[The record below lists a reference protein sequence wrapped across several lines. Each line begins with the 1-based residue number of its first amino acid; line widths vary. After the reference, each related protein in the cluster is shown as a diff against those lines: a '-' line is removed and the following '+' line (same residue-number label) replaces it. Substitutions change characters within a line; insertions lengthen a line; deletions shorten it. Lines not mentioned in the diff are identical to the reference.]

1 MNVWKYLKRIPGWLV
16 TPWNIIALMLFVV
29 MFLIRTSQLQPVIV
43 QLDPSLT
50 GAQEKGDVQLEMKL
64 YYSSLDAKRFVIETR
79 NARLESDALTIRA
92 SRTVN
97 EWFAGPSGK
106 ESFSPFPS
114 NLSGLDVQK
123 PVVFAR
129 KDTVFV
135 SVPKVWRSI
144 QLGSNGE
151 LLLYCGLANSLLDL
165 KDVKNVQFLEDG
177 KRVETIGGHLSTL
190 QPLTLKECRGG

>member
-1 MNVWKYLKRIPGWLV
+1 MKVWNYLKCIPGWLL

-29 MFLIRTSQLQPVIV
+29 MFLIRTSQLQPVTV
-43 QLDPSLT
+43 ELDPSLT
-50 GAQEKGDVQLEMKL
+50 GAQEKGNIALEMKL

-79 NARLESDALTIRA
+79 NARLESDAMTTRA

-97 EWFAGPSGK
+97 EWFSGPESK
-106 ESFSPFPS
+106 DSFSPFPS
-114 NLSGLDVQK
+114 SLSGLDVQK

-135 SVPKVWRSI
+135 SVPKVWSSI

-165 KDVKNVQFLEDG
+165 KDVKNVQFLEAG

-190 QPLTLKECRGG
+190 QPFTLKECRGG